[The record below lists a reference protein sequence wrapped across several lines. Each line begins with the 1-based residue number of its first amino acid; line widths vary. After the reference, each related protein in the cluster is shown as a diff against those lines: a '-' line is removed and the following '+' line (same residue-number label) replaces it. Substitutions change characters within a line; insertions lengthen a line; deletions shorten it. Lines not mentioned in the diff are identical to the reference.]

1 MGKQLWKAGNMLY
14 PLPVVMV
21 SVTDGQ
27 GQDNIITVAWTGTI
41 CSDPPML
48 SISVRRERH
57 SYGMLRAM
65 GEFVVNLTTEKLAW
79 ATDFC
84 GVRSGR
90 EVDKFSHLGLTREKG
105 SQVAAPRIGES
116 PVNIE
121 CRVTERIELGSHDL
135 FLAKVLCVHADEA
148 YMDASGRFDLAKAK
162 PIVYDHGSYYGL
174 GRALGHFGYSVK
186 KKQADPKSVLPR
198 KRNNIT

>member
-27 GQDNIITVAWTGTI
+27 GRDNIITVAWTGTI

-48 SISVRRERH
+48 SISVRPERF
-57 SYGMLRAM
+57 SYGMLRET
-65 GEFVVNLTTEKLAW
+65 GEFVVNLTTEKLAR
-79 ATDFC
+79 ATDFS

-90 EVDKFSHLGLTREKG
+90 EVDKFTHLGLTKEKG
-105 SQVAAPRIGES
+105 SQVAAPLIAES

-121 CRVTERIELGSHDL
+121 CRVTQREALGSHDL

-174 GRALGHFGYSVK
+174 GRVLGRFGYSVK
-186 KKQADPKSVLPR
+186 KK
-198 KRNNIT
+198 

>member
-14 PLPVVMV
+14 PLPVVLV

-27 GQDNIITVAWTGTI
+27 GHDNLITVAWTGTV

-48 SISVRRERH
+48 SISVRRERY
-57 SYGMLRAM
+57 SYGMLQAT
-65 GEFVVNLTTEKLAW
+65 GEFVVNLTTEKLAR

-90 EVDKFSHLGLTREKG
+90 DVDKFACLGLTKEKA
-105 SQVAAPRIGES
+105 SQVEAPLLAES

-121 CRVTERIELGSHDL
+121 CRVTEQKALGSHDL

-148 YMDASGRFDLAKAK
+148 YMDAAGRFDLARAK

-186 KKQADPKSVLPR
+186 KK
-198 KRNNIT
+198 